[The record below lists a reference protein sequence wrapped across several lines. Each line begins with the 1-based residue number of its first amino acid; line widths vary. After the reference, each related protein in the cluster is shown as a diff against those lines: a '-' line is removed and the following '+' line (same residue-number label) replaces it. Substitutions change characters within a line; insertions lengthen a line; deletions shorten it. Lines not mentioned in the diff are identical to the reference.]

1 MRQKKKKET
10 WDERQKGRH
19 EKVFMM
25 IQVETAFSESAIRA
39 LDARRLLC
47 TVPVVTIAAVVP

>member
-1 MRQKKKKET
+1 M
-10 WDERQKGRH
+10 
-19 EKVFMM
+19 FMM